1 MNHDLNNLQFP
12 KDSRNEQLEVIS
24 ENYFRPLFDVE
35 RFILKSEVIDNGID
49 FRIELKQ
56 KGNKVGFGL
65 NFQLKSTENI
75 FKNNDGTYS
84 KSFKTSNIEYLL
96 NNGQPAFYGFYID
109 EEKTMYYESLD
120 AFINQ
125 LNSQKINWQ
134 NQENHTLRFSK
145 KITSNS
151 INEIY
156 DLALKRGLMLRKLN
170 SKLAENINNIEHD
183 NSILIDYDCNVESE
197 DDIKNIIQNSGW
209 ILNDECRWKEIIF
222 LHNKTSVGS
231 KKTALYNF
239 IVGLSYTYTGE
250 YFRALDCFKSAVQ
263 DIDELQQYVKGY
275 AIFFYAELRYLF
287 GLIDK
292 DEYDSTIKNLPSD
305 SGIKYYIQLEE
316 IEKSIPDLFNSDNFI
331 SKNYEKR
338 ISDFIGNDKV
348 NNKIKLIAKI
358 GVAAYKGEQL
368 ICLTPFMFINHDE
381 HILQSSFV
389 ALNKEFRSLLLESEK
404 IKSPFISHYCAL
416 KHNKFLIQFDAI
428 CKTKIDSLF
437 DNKLFEDIQKSL
449 YQSYKYFI
457 EIGHIDNQ
465 IFSLTI
471 LLESYQS
478 SDNKEKIKEI
488 ISLLGEYAERYQNP
502 DLKKRIDFVVNGGT
516 FVQYTINQK
525 ERIKKI
531 EIEIQFKRDELEKLD
546 EIEKKKQHNTSNN
559 SSVINLFPIGYFII
573 PNDKVEKSFDIL
585 EIKDTLLKERL
596 KWFFKEG
603 IIPIV
608 NVYVPEIT
616 EEGALEGN
624 LEYRGIES
632 YRKLYAIRKAFFEN
646 GFYRTNI
653 F

>member
-1 MNHDLNNLQFP
+1 MKHDFKKLHFP
-12 KDSRNEQLEVIS
+12 KDSRNEQLEIIS
-24 ENYFRPLFDVE
+24 ENYFHPLFDVE
-35 RFILKSEVIDNGID
+35 RFILKSETIDNGID

-56 KGNKVGFGL
+56 NGNKVGFGL
-65 NFQLKSTENI
+65 NFQLKSTESI
-75 FKNNDGTYS
+75 TKNNDGTYS

-109 EEKTMYYESLD
+109 TEKTMYYESLD
-120 AFINQ
+120 AFIYQ
-125 LNSQKINWQ
+125 LNSQNTNWQ
-134 NQENHTLRFSK
+134 KQENHTLRFSK

-156 DLALKRGLMLRKLN
+156 DLALRRGLMLRKLN

-183 NSILIDYDCNVESE
+183 DSILIDYDCNVESD

-209 ILNDECRWKEIIF
+209 ILNDECRWKEIII

-231 KKTALYNF
+231 KKTAFYNF

-250 YFRALDCFKSAVQ
+250 YFKALDCFKSTVQ
-263 DIDELQQYVKGY
+263 NIDELQKYVKGY

-292 DEYDSTIKNLPSD
+292 DEYDNLIKNLPSD

-316 IEKSIPDLFNSDNFI
+316 IEKSIPELYNSDNFI
-331 SKNYEKR
+331 SKNYENQ

-368 ICLTPFMFINHDE
+368 ICLTPFMFINNDE
-381 HILQSSFV
+381 NILQSSFV
-389 ALNKEFRSLLLESEK
+389 ALNKEFRNLLLESEK
-404 IKSPFISHYCAL
+404 INSPFISHYCAL

-428 CKTKIDSLF
+428 CKTKMDCLF
-437 DNKLFEDIQKSL
+437 DNKLFMDIQKSL

-478 SDNKEKIKEI
+478 SDNKEKVKEI
-488 ISLLGEYAERYQNP
+488 ISLLEEYAERYQNP
-502 DLKKRIDFVVNGGT
+502 DLKKRIDFVVSGGT

-531 EIEIQFKRDELEKLD
+531 EIEIQSKRDELQKLD
-546 EIEKKKQHNTSNN
+546 KIEKKKQHNSSKN
-559 SSVINLFPIGYFII
+559 SAVIHLFPIGYFLI
-573 PNDKVEKSFDIL
+573 PNNKVEKSFEIL
-585 EIKDTLLKERL
+585 GIQNTSLKEKL
-596 KWFFKEG
+596 KWFFNEG
-603 IIPIV
+603 IIPVV
-608 NVYVPEIT
+608 NIYVPEIT
-616 EEGALEGN
+616 QEGALEGI

-632 YRKLYAIRKAFFEN
+632 YRKLYTIRKDFFEN
-646 GFYRTNI
+646 EFYRTNI
-653 F
+653 Y